1 MKDLAKDD
9 RLVVG
14 LDIGTTKICTIVAE
28 SGNGGPPEII
38 GLGTSPSRGLRKGV
52 VVNIELTVDSIKR
65 AVEEAELMAGV
76 EVDSV
81 FAGIAGGHIKGF
93 NSRGVI
99 AISGKNREVTQADI
113 DRVIDAAKAIAIP
126 VDREVIHVL
135 PQEFI
140 IDDQGGIKEPLGMSG
155 VRLEAEV
162 HIVTGAVTSAQNL
175 IKCINRAGLEVQ
187 DIVLQQLASSEA
199 SLTSDEKELGI
210 ILIDIGGGTT
220 DIAVFVD
227 GSIWHTAVLPLGGD
241 HLTNDIAIGLRTP
254 TAEAEEIKKKYGCA
268 LASLVKGDETI
279 EVPSVGSRRPRV
291 LSRQMLCEIIQ
302 PRLEEIFTLVGQ
314 EVKRAGYDE
323 AVAAGVVLTGG
334 ASIME
339 GVPELAEQI
348 FDLPAR
354 RGFPTGVTG
363 LVDVISS
370 PIYATGVGLVLY
382 GAEHRMEHRF
392 RRASDRRIFDRIIKR
407 MKGWFEDFF

>member
-1 MKDLAKDD
+1 MAKDD

-28 SGNGGPPEII
+28 CGNGGPPEII

-113 DRVIDAAKAIAIP
+113 DRVIEAAKAIAIP

-155 VRLEAEV
+155 IRLEAEV

-220 DIAVFVD
+220 DIAVFVE

-407 MKGWFEDFF
+407 MKGWFGELF

>member
-1 MKDLAKDD
+1 LAKDGN
-9 RLVVG
+9 LVVG
-14 LDIGTTKICTIVAE
+14 LDIGTTKICAIIAE
-28 SGNGGPPEII
+28 GRDGGPPDVI
-38 GLGTSPSRGLRKGV
+38 GLGISPSRGLRKGV
-52 VVNIELTVDSIKR
+52 VVNIDVTVESIKR
-65 AVEEAELMAGV
+65 AIEEAELMAGV

-81 FAGIAGGHIKGF
+81 FVGIAGGHIKGF

-99 AISGKNREVTQADI
+99 AISGKNKEVTQADI
-113 DRVIDAAKAIAIP
+113 DRVIDAAKAIALP

-175 IKCINRAGLEVQ
+175 IKCVNRAGLEVQ

-199 SLTSDEKELGI
+199 TLTPDERELGVV
-210 ILIDIGGGTT
+210 LVDIGGGTT
-220 DIAVFVD
+220 DIAVFVE
-227 GSIWHTAVLPLGGD
+227 GSIWHTAVLSLGGD

-254 TAEAEEIKKKYGCA
+254 TAEAEEIKKKFGCA

-279 EVPSVGSRRPRV
+279 EVPSVGGRKPRV

-302 PRLEEIFTLVGQ
+302 PRMEEIFSLVDR

-323 AVAAGVVLTGG
+323 AVAAGVVVTGG
-334 ASIME
+334 TSIME

-354 RGFPTGVTG
+354 RGDPTGVGG

-370 PIYATGVGLVLY
+370 PIYATGVGLILY
-382 GAEHRMEHRF
+382 GVEHRREHRF
-392 RRASDRRIFDRIIKR
+392 GKASDRRIFEKVIKR
-407 MKGWFEDFF
+407 MKEWFGDFF